1 MSDTASPDVRLERR
15 GNALWVWIN
24 RPARRNAIN
33 AAVLSGIGSA
43 VLSTADDPGLRAIV
57 LTGTG
62 DKAFCAGADLTEGTA
77 TFQSTLAAPTTDFG
91 RLARVVR
98 ACGIPII
105 ARINGACV
113 AGGMGLLAMCDLG
126 VAADHARFGLP
137 EVKVGVFPMQVLVF
151 LRATMHARHIK
162 ELCLT
167 GELIGAERAAQMG
180 LVNEIAPLSELD
192 ARVDA
197 WVERVCAGSPSAIR
211 RGKQVLAAMEM
222 MSFEEALA
230 FAEAQIALAASS
242 ADAAEGLRAFNEKRK
257 PRWLTPPAE

>member
-1 MSDTASPDVRLERR
+1 
-15 GNALWVWIN
+15 
-24 RPARRNAIN
+24 
-33 AAVLSGIGSA
+33 
-43 VLSTADDPGLRAIV
+43 
-57 LTGTG
+57 
-62 DKAFCAGADLTEGTA
+62 
-77 TFQSTLAAPTTDFG
+77 
-91 RLARVVR
+91 
-98 ACGIPII
+98 
-105 ARINGACV
+105 
-113 AGGMGLLAMCDLG
+113 
-126 VAADHARFGLP
+126 
-137 EVKVGVFPMQVLVF
+137 
-151 LRATMHARHIK
+151 
-162 ELCLT
+162 
-167 GELIGAERAAQMG
+167 MG